1 MSVAGLR
8 TIKVIVGGEGNVGKT
23 SLVRRY
29 ARAKFSEARN
39 ITLGVDITTQEFQFG
54 DARYKLAI
62 WDVEGQAGDR
72 PNFYLGAQA
81 ALLVYDVT
89 SPGSLDALHSWAE
102 RVERLAPGVPL
113 LVAGNKADLPPG
125 LPEAR
130 GEALA
135 SAVGARGHV
144 WLSAK
149 TDTKVTPTFRWL
161 AELAVARLLAED
173 EELDEPAN

>member
-1 MSVAGLR
+1 MNVAGLR

-39 ITLGVDITTQEFQFG
+39 ITLGMDITTQEFQLG

-62 WDVEGQAGDR
+62 WDIEGQAGDR

-81 ALLVYDVT
+81 ALLVYDMT
-89 SPGSLDALHSWAE
+89 APASLDALRTWAE
-102 RVERLAPGVPL
+102 RVERFAPGVPL
-113 LVAGNKADLPPG
+113 LVAGNKADLPPA

-135 SAVGARGHV
+135 KAVGARGHV

-149 TDTKVTPTFRWL
+149 TDTNVAPTFRWL
-161 AELAVARLLAED
+161 AELAVAHLLAED
-173 EELDEPAN
+173 EEVDASAT